1 MKKIYLITLVLL
13 FIALSCEDDASID
26 TKKNTYLD
34 DISDITFI
42 NNSFYTTNYDLSGNA
57 GNQIDLIVLGFNE
70 NGSFLD
76 DSFPLELN
84 GQGYFSITNDGTDLY
99 LQSRTTQ
106 LIFKS
111 SAIGELSYTK
121 YDSIGTHWL
130 PSGLAYHSSN
140 DSIITLY
147 KNQNLNKQ
155 YRLRLVSKDISES
168 SHRDEL
174 FEITD
179 IDNSNIGIFSLSHHN
194 SSLYMLAFKENEDAL
209 ITMDY
214 NDLTVLDTEMIGDST
229 VVGIAILDN
238 SIYLS
243 YRDRRI
249 EKFKDLY

>member
-1 MKKIYLITLVLL
+1 MKKIYSITLVLL
-13 FIALSCEDDASID
+13 FIALSCEDDSSID
-26 TKKNTYLD
+26 TRKNTYHD

-57 GNQIDLIVLGFNE
+57 GNQIDLIVLGLDE

-84 GQGYFSITNDGTDLY
+84 GQGYFLITNDGTDLY

-111 SAIGELSYTK
+111 SAIGELSYAK

-140 DSIITLY
+140 DSIITIY

-174 FEITD
+174 FEMTD
-179 IDNSNIGIFSLSHHN
+179 IDTSNIGIFSLSHHN
-194 SSLYMLAFKENEDAL
+194 SNLYMLAFKENEDAL

-243 YRDRRI
+243 FRDRRI
-249 EKFKDLY
+249 EKFKDL